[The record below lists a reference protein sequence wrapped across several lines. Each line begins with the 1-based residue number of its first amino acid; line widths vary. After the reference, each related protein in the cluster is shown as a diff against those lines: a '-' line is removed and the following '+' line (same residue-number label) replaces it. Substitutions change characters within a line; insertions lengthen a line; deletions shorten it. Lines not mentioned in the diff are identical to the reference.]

1 MDDPDPGN
9 LIFQIILLFVLI
21 LLNAFFA
28 MSEIAIISLNDT
40 KIAKMAEE
48 GNKKAKQVLK
58 LTADS
63 SGFLSTIQIGV
74 TLAGFLT
81 SASASQ
87 TFVNML
93 SGAIGKI
100 SFLSGIPYS
109 SGEHIDEC
117 LRCGAIGKISFLSG
131 IPAGVINGFS
141 VVVITLI
148 TSYFSLVLGE
158 LAPKRIA
165 MQAPEKV
172 SFRVVG
178 ILLGFKK
185 ITKPFVKILSLS
197 TNGLVRLFGYDPNAS
212 EEPVTEE
219 EIRMLVDVG
228 GEKGVIEDSQK
239 EMINNIFEFDD
250 LDAGDIMT
258 HRTDMTAAEI
268 SDPLSE
274 IVSLSMDN
282 GYSRIPVYDDDPDNI
297 VGIAYVKDLLK
308 YIGTDLP
315 EDVTLRDIIREPV
328 FVPESMPCGDL
339 FKQMTDKHTQMAI
352 VVDEFGGTAGI
363 VTLED
368 VLESIV
374 GNIQDEYDDEEEE
387 ISKIDDT
394 TFTVD
399 GVTYIDELDEVFH
412 VTLPEGD
419 YDTVGGFI
427 ISELGYL
434 PQDGEMNVVEY
445 KNLRFTV
452 LNVEDRRIGKVKIEI
467 LPVEE
472 EKEDAED
479 DSKREKG
486 GWFAERREEKD
497 KEKVE

>member
-87 TFVNML
+87 TFVDML

-100 SFLSGIPYS
+100 SV
-109 SGEHIDEC
+109 
-117 LRCGAIGKISFLSG
+117 LSG

-172 SFRVVG
+172 SFKVVG

-197 TNGLVRLFGYDPNAS
+197 TNGLVRLLGYDPNAS

-219 EIRMLVDVG
+219 EIRMMVDVG

-274 IVSLSMDN
+274 IVSLSMD
-282 GYSRIPVYDDDPDNI
+282 
-297 VGIAYVKDLLK
+297 IAYVKDLLK

-412 VTLPEGD
+412 VSLPEGD

-427 ISELGYL
+427 ISRLGYL

-452 LNVEDRRIGKVKIEI
+452 LNVEDRRIGKVKI
-467 LPVEE
+467 
-472 EKEDAED
+472 
-479 DSKREKG
+479 
-486 GWFAERREEKD
+486 
-497 KEKVE
+497 